1 MQGDR
6 ELDYKE
12 ANKAAE
18 INGKRGK
25 PTIKAHKDNYGDV
38 VWHHVGYD
46 EKTNSCIMQLVYTS
60 EHKAKLP
67 HEGAVKQFEIGVDT
81 KAAKD
86 KAKEL
91 NEKYHQKNER
101 DKN

>member
-12 ANKAAE
+12 ANKAVE

-38 VWHHVGYD
+38 VWHHAAYD
-46 EKTNSCIMQLVYTS
+46 EETKFMYNAISLYLRTQSKITS
-60 EHKAKLP
+60 
-67 HEGAVKQFEIGVDT
+67 
-81 KAAKD
+81 
-86 KAKEL
+86 
-91 NEKYHQKNER
+91 
-101 DKN
+101 